1 MIMADFCSKCGTPLT
16 PDMQFC
22 PKCGEPVNA
31 GAAEQAAPQP
41 EVTETPA
48 QPAPESAPV
57 QQAPE
62 AAKPQITYNTDRG
75 SIKQNAKKQ
84 FSAHYWPCVGAI
96 FVSGLLIYGTG
107 FIPLVVAVCFL
118 ISLPMMVGR
127 ARFCLKAY
135 RGEKPDLGTI
145 FDGFKHYG
153 HNLGGMLWMYL
164 FIFLWSLLFLIPG
177 IIKGLAYYF
186 TPYLL
191 EDYPTLPAQE
201 ALKVSMKLT
210 NGHKWEI
217 FVMGLSF
224 IGWGILCA
232 LTAGILAVF
241 YVGPYFNISLA
252 GLYEENKNAALANG
266 VVTESQLKGEAPL
279 A

>member
-1 MIMADFCSKCGTPLT
+1 MADFCTKCGAPLT

-22 PKCGEPVNA
+22 PKCGAPVVGEPA
-31 GAAEQAAPQP
+31 KPEGSEQAAQPAAQP
-41 EVTETPA
+41 EPQQPA
-48 QPAPESAPV
+48 QTV
-57 QQAPE
+57 QQVVDIN
-62 AAKPQITYNTDRG
+62 KPQRAYDTDRG
-75 SIKQNAKKQ
+75 SIKQNAKKRL
-84 FSAHYWPCVGAI
+84 SAHYWPCVGAL
-96 FVSGLLIYGTG
+96 FVSGLLIYGPG
-107 FIPLVVAVCFL
+107 CIPLVMAVCFL
-118 ISLPMMVGR
+118 ISMPMMVGK
-127 ARFCLKAY
+127 ARFCLRTY
-135 RGEKPDLGTI
+135 RGEKPDIGTI

-186 TPYLL
+186 TTYLL
-191 EDYPTLPAQE
+191 EEYPTLPAQE

-210 NGHKWEI
+210 SGHKWEI

-241 YVGPYFNISLA
+241 YVGPYMNISFA
-252 GLYEENKNAALANG
+252 GLYEETKNAALATG
-266 VVTESQLKGEAPL
+266 VITEAQLRGEAPL

>member
-1 MIMADFCSKCGTPLT
+1 
-16 PDMQFC
+16 
-22 PKCGEPVNA
+22 
-31 GAAEQAAPQP
+31 
-41 EVTETPA
+41 
-48 QPAPESAPV
+48 
-57 QQAPE
+57 
-62 AAKPQITYNTDRG
+62 
-75 SIKQNAKKQ
+75 
-84 FSAHYWPCVGAI
+84 
-96 FVSGLLIYGTG
+96 
-107 FIPLVVAVCFL
+107 
-118 ISLPMMVGR
+118 MMVGR

-201 ALKVSMKLT
+201 ALKVSMRLT
-210 NGHKWEI
+210 KRTQMGDV

-232 LTAGILAVF
+232 LTAGHPRGLLCQAH
-241 YVGPYFNISLA
+241 ISRTFRLPDSMRRI
-252 GLYEENKNAALANG
+252 KSAALANG